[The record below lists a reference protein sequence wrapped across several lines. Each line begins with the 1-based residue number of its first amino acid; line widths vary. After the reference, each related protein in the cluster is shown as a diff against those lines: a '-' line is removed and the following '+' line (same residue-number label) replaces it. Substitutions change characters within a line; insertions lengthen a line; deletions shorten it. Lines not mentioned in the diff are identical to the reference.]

1 MLSARKWMRIFKIF
15 KFSTCSLF
23 NKNSK
28 FQVSYAS
35 NNHSDSEHFLS
46 SDTCFCNV
54 HLRCTQSCVY
64 PTDYLTIRC
73 REREIKQGGEFHS
86 KQRKHFLITSWS
98 TPSDIKKKSTN
109 TEDSTFDSGHRKKG
123 TNQQCHKNG
132 IIIFATETKKWGEG
146 GGNQSLS
153 IYTQKIGN
161 DSPSQHDV
169 QYTSHCTLSGPTF
182 YNNSTK
188 LPFTKRD
195 SLRERERVSESHIP
209 LHIMTL
215 IIHFIPSQSC
225 PSPSYP
231 NTTTL
236 SMIRYHR

>member
-1 MLSARKWMRIFKIF
+1 MFTFQQKFKI
-15 KFSTCSLF
+15 SSLICIKQSLRF
-23 NKNSK
+23 RALSK
-28 FQVSYAS
+28 
-35 NNHSDSEHFLS
+35 LR
-46 SDTCFCNV
+46 
-54 HLRCTQSCVY
+54 HLLLQCTFEKCTQNCVY

-195 SLRERERVSESHIP
+195 SLRERETATVSLISHS
-209 LHIMTL
+209 T
-215 IIHFIPSQSC
+215 
-225 PSPSYP
+225 
-231 NTTTL
+231 
-236 SMIRYHR
+236 